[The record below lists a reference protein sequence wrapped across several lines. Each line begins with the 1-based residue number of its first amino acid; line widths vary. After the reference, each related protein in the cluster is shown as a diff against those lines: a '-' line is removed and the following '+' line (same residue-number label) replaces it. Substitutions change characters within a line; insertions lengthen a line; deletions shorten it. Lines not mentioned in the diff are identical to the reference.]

1 MGIAPVPNS
10 RRPKDTDPGPRDFLY
25 STKYAF
31 CPERYLCTVH
41 HTLTNGISNHCGSQ
55 VRGIKEGEGEIAVL
69 ARNLVLVGGQVSQRG
84 DRLAAR

>member
-41 HTLTNGISNHCGSQ
+41 HTLTNGISNH
-55 VRGIKEGEGEIAVL
+55 
-69 ARNLVLVGGQVSQRG
+69 
-84 DRLAAR
+84 